1 MSLHLSSPF
10 RLGSI
15 LFLMAVSCFTA
26 RAQETETGCT
36 DFWACNFNDEATE
49 DDGTCE
55 YLSCLGCTNQYAC
68 NYDPLAFYN
77 DGTCEYLSCVGCMA
91 ELACN
96 FDPFALVPNTAACDF
111 ESCVG
116 CTDFTAC
123 TFDPEATLTDLN
135 ECEYPESGFDCAGN
149 PTGCTGCEPVF
160 LTNLPFTTVNCVD
173 EFSLVPQEGILAVNG
188 CTGDTLDVHSFAVDV
203 TNNYTNNLGVTA
215 NGIGPDGAI
224 RVFGL
229 SALGLANS
237 DYFVE
242 TFPLL
247 VTRYANGIA
256 VVNGQVHNVL
266 NPNLIWNVHMVLEN
280 PVLGNEWLDQNPEA
294 SFVTAYGCSVDT
306 SEVVTY
312 QLSHEHSF
320 LIGAGGYEGSYLQLS
335 HMPFN
340 DSKRFQL
347 GNSGNSVNCNYG
359 LGGWFAWEGRVL
371 ETEVNGMSGDLVI
384 DLGDDITNEVACG
397 SEMVGYFHHSLNA
410 ECGLFSETIQVFAR
424 SDQEAPQWNSTACE
438 DAVSLCFDSDT
449 QTTAIPS
456 PCAFAFEDECGE
468 PVQTTLSESIISGD
482 PELANDQPFTIQ
494 RTYSGTDCS
503 GNSAAFVQTL
513 VFDGAACPQPPSSP
527 QENPWNQRYLKGH
540 KIQNSAEHTVLGI
553 FPNPTSE
560 SSDLQVHLHSESLLE
575 IAVYDLTGEQV
586 LPMHRQFGFPGE
598 TLHCLLDAS
607 ALRPG
612 CYLVQIQEATRRS
625 TLRWTVV
632 R

>member
-1 MSLHLSSPF
+1 
-10 RLGSI
+10 
-15 LFLMAVSCFTA
+15 
-26 RAQETETGCT
+26 
-36 DFWACNFNDEATE
+36 
-49 DDGTCE
+49 
-55 YLSCLGCTNQYAC
+55 
-68 NYDPLAFYN
+68 
-77 DGTCEYLSCVGCMA
+77 MA

-280 PVLGNEWLDQNPEA
+280 PVLG
-294 SFVTAYGCSVDT
+294 
-306 SEVVTY
+306 
-312 QLSHEHSF
+312 
-320 LIGAGGYEGSYLQLS
+320 
-335 HMPFN
+335 
-340 DSKRFQL
+340 
-347 GNSGNSVNCNYG
+347 
-359 LGGWFAWEGRVL
+359 
-371 ETEVNGMSGDLVI
+371 
-384 DLGDDITNEVACG
+384 
-397 SEMVGYFHHSLNA
+397 
-410 ECGLFSETIQVFAR
+410 
-424 SDQEAPQWNSTACE
+424 
-438 DAVSLCFDSDT
+438 
-449 QTTAIPS
+449 
-456 PCAFAFEDECGE
+456 
-468 PVQTTLSESIISGD
+468 
-482 PELANDQPFTIQ
+482 Q
-494 RTYSGTDCS
+494 R
-503 GNSAAFVQTL
+503 
-513 VFDGAACPQPPSSP
+513 
-527 QENPWNQRYLKGH
+527 
-540 KIQNSAEHTVLGI
+540 
-553 FPNPTSE
+553 
-560 SSDLQVHLHSESLLE
+560 
-575 IAVYDLTGEQV
+575 
-586 LPMHRQFGFPGE
+586 
-598 TLHCLLDAS
+598 
-607 ALRPG
+607 
-612 CYLVQIQEATRRS
+612 
-625 TLRWTVV
+625 VV
-632 R
+632 RPKP